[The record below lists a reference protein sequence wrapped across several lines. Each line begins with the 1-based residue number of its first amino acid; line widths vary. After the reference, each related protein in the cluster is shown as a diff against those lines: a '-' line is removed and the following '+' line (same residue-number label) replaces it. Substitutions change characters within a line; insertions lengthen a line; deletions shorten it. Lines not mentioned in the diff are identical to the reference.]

1 MLMVKAGKLDG
12 RAEGVRDWLLRVSG
26 CLLLACSPST
36 VHLTRSES
44 MVSPFDAGRFQNE
57 SEVFRIT
64 AEALV
69 KLSASDLAKHLQV
82 TDDNPMDGLEGRAGL
97 LSALGKALL
106 AKPEFYKSGRPGD
119 MLGTSLSRRKEG
131 SNELS

>member
-1 MLMVKAGKLDG
+1 MRQGRVERRDGK
-12 RAEGVRDWLLRVSG
+12 AEGVKDWPSRVSG
-26 CLLLACSPST
+26 CSSPVFSLTMAHLIHSEWMVNPVAPTRST
-36 VHLTRSES
+36 VFSDPPL
-44 MVSPFDAGRFQNE
+44 
-57 SEVFRIT
+57 II

-69 KLSASDLAKHLQV
+69 KLTASDLAKHLQV

-119 MLGTSLSRRKEG
+119 MLGRSSEKTFSFVD
-131 SNELS
+131 